1 VCYIYSSVEIQFR
14 KHINGNAKTMLLQ
27 YTAAEFK
34 FGIGSKYSVNGRIF
48 AMIFGYTVSVL
59 IWADS
64 LQVSLIVFKGK
75 KKRRAK
81 DCHEATSSI
90 IHLTPLFLSFSFF
103 TCFSQEANIKCWK
116 EFFVAAWDKF
126 NSLHFHK
133 LKGFVFF
140 SLSITVHV

>member
-1 VCYIYSSVEIQFR
+1 MNNSPRLLLINIVCYIYSSVEIQFK

-48 AMIFGYTVSVL
+48 AMIFGYTFSVL

-64 LQVSLIVFKGK
+64 LQVSLIVFKWK

-81 DCHEATSSI
+81 DCHEATSNI
-90 IHLTPLFLSFSFF
+90 MHLCFFLFHFSRV
-103 TCFSQEANIKCWK
+103 SQKRRTWGNIKCW
-116 EFFVAAWDKF
+116 EVIFCCSVR
-126 NSLHFHK
+126 
-133 LKGFVFF
+133 
-140 SLSITVHV
+140 